1 MKVLALLSLAELLG
15 MSLWF
20 SATAVVPA
28 LTREWQLSGG
38 DQAWLTMSVQCG
50 FVIGTLL
57 SAVLTISDIFSARSV
72 FSISAVLAAL
82 ANGAIPL
89 FATSLE
95 LTLLFRFLTGVFLA
109 GVYPPGMKI
118 MATWFKRGRGM
129 AIGALVGALTIGSA
143 SPHLLTLLGTP
154 DWRTLMMTASV
165 LSLVAAGICALFVS
179 AGPYDIGTAEFD
191 WRFAGRALRNRS
203 VRLVNFGYLGH
214 QWELYAMWTWLP
226 MFLLASFEAS
236 GVPNSAAL
244 ASSGAFAAIAVGGVS
259 SVLAGIAA
267 DRFGRRAIAIVSLL
281 VSGTCCVFVG
291 QLYGGPPYVLLA
303 ACMFWGFAIIADS
316 AQYSASVT
324 ELTEP
329 AYVGTALTLQTC
341 LGFLLTLGSIRIIP
355 MVVELVGWEW
365 AFVALAPGP
374 AVGVVAMHLL
384 GQQGTERGAPG
395 RAATT
400 GGCT

>member
-1 MKVLALLSLAELLG
+1 MTVLALLSLAELLG

-28 LTREWQLSGG
+28 LTREWQLSSG

-57 SAVLTISDIFSARSV
+57 SAVLTISDVFSARSV

-82 ANGAIPL
+82 ANLAIPL

-95 LTLLFRFLTGVFLA
+95 LTLVFRFLTGVFLA
-109 GVYPPGMKI
+109 GVYPPGMKLV
-118 MATWFKRGRGM
+118 ATWFKRGRGM

-154 DWRTLMMTASV
+154 DWRTLMMTASA
-165 LSLVAAGICALFVS
+165 LALVAAGICALFVS
-179 AGPYDIGTAEFD
+179 AGPYDLGTAEFD
-191 WRFAGRALRNRS
+191 WRFAARALRNRG
-203 VRLVNFGYLGH
+203 VRLVNVGYLGH

-244 ASSGAFAAIAVGGVS
+244 ASAGAFAAIAVGGVS
-259 SVLAGIAA
+259 SVLAGITA

-291 QLYGGPPYVLLA
+291 QFYGGAPYVLLA
-303 ACMFWGFAIIADS
+303 ACMIWGFAIIADS

-341 LGFLLTLGSIRIIP
+341 LGFLLTLGSIRVIP
-355 MVVELVGWEW
+355 IVVELVGWEW

-384 GQQGTERGAPG
+384 GQQGTKKGESG
-395 RAATT
+395 RVA
-400 GGCT
+400 GGRN

>member
-28 LTREWQLSGG
+28 LTREWQLSSG

-57 SAVLTISDIFSARSV
+57 SAVLTISDIFSARRV

-154 DWRTLMMTASV
+154 DWRTLMMTASA
-165 LSLVAAGICALFVS
+165 LALVAAGICALFVS
-179 AGPYDIGTAEFD
+179 AGPYDLGTAEFD
-191 WRFAGRALRNRS
+191 WRFAARALRNRG

-236 GVPNSAAL
+236 SVPNSAAL
-244 ASSGAFAAIAVGGVS
+244 ASAGAFAAIAVGGVS

-291 QLYGGPPYVLLA
+291 QLYGGASYVLLA
-303 ACMFWGFAIIADS
+303 ACMIWGFAIIADS

-341 LGFLLTLGSIRIIP
+341 LGFLLTLGSIRVIP
-355 MVVELVGWEW
+355 IVVELVGWEW

-374 AVGVVAMHLL
+374 VVGVVAMHLL
-384 GQQGTERGAPG
+384 GQQETKKGEPG
-395 RAATT
+395 RVV
-400 GGCT
+400 GGRS

>member
-1 MKVLALLSLAELLG
+1 MTVLALLSLAELLG

-28 LTREWQLSGG
+28 LTREWQLSSG

-57 SAVLTISDIFSARSV
+57 SAVLTISDVFSARSV

-82 ANGAIPL
+82 ANLAIPL

-95 LTLLFRFLTGVFLA
+95 LTLVFRFLTGVFLA

-154 DWRTLMMTASV
+154 DWRTLMMTASA
-165 LSLVAAGICALFVS
+165 LALVAAGICALFVS
-179 AGPYDIGTAEFD
+179 AGPYDLGTAEFD
-191 WRFAGRALRNRS
+191 WRFAARALRNRG

-226 MFLLASFEAS
+226 MFLLASFEDS

-244 ASSGAFAAIAVGGVS
+244 ASAGAFAAIAVGGVS

-291 QLYGGPPYVLLA
+291 QLYGGAPYVLLA
-303 ACMFWGFAIIADS
+303 ACMIWGFAIIADS

-341 LGFLLTLGSIRIIP
+341 LGFLLTLGSIRVIP
-355 MVVELVGWEW
+355 IVVELVGWEW

-384 GQQGTERGAPG
+384 GQQGTKKGEPCRVVGG
-395 RAATT
+395 RS
-400 GGCT
+400 